1 MAQENVNKN
10 DLTDFVDDES
20 LNFFRN
26 AENVTRRKLQKQTT
40 IVFSRPY
47 LSLKSLIE
55 KNEI

>member
-26 AENVTRRKLQKQTT
+26 AESVTRRKQLKQTN